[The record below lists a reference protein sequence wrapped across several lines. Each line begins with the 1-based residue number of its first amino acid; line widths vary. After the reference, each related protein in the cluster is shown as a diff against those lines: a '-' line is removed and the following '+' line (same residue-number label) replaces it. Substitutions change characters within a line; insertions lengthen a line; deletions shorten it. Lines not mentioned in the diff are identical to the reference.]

1 VVKITQHNKGAA
13 MPDSDQIKVNA
24 FVENQLDRL
33 AGEIEKRLEA
43 DVMAI
48 VGPIYPGVDDSVRQA
63 IELRKQKG
71 AALRRRLAIILDTG
85 GGIIEVVERMVNT
98 IRHHYDEVV
107 VIIPNRAMSAGTV
120 FAMSGDA
127 IMMDYFSCLGPI
139 DPQIE
144 RNGKL
149 VPALSYLVQFDRLKE
164 RSKNGEITSA
174 ELVLLQQLDLAELH
188 SFEEAAELSIT
199 LLKEWLVKYKF
210 KDWKTTE
217 TRNLAVTKELREQRA
232 VEVAE
237 GLMGHTGRL
246 KWHSHGRPIS
256 METLRRD
263 LKLKI
268 DDFGEDAEL
277 SQGIKVYYQFLA
289 DYMGKIGVYAAVHT
303 SGVCLK

>member
-1 VVKITQHNKGAA
+1 MVRITQHDKGVA

-33 AGEIEKRLEA
+33 AADIESTLEA

-71 AALRRRLAIILDTG
+71 AALRRRLAIILDTE
-85 GGIIEVVERMVNT
+85 GGIIEVVERMVNA
-98 IRHHYDEVV
+98 IRHHYAEVT
-107 VIIPNRAMSAGTV
+107 VIVPNRAMSAGTV

-139 DPQIE
+139 DPQID

-149 VPALSYLVQFDRLKE
+149 VPALSYLVQFERLKE
-164 RSKNGEITSA
+164 RSGNGEITTA

-188 SFEEAAELSIT
+188 SFEEARELSIS

-210 KDWKTTE
+210 KDWTTTE
-217 TRNLAVTKELREQRA
+217 THKHPVTKELREQRA

-237 GLMGHTGRL
+237 GLMGDTGRL
-246 KWHSHGRPIS
+246 EWHSHGRPIS

-268 DDFGEDAEL
+268 DDFGEKAEL
-277 SQGIKVYYQFLA
+277 SQAIKVYYQFLA
-289 DYMGKIGVYAAVHT
+289 DYMGKIGVYVAVHT